1 MKHLFVL
8 LVALMS
14 AVTVNAK
21 TVRGYVSDKEGNPVV
36 GMKMVVVNADNP
48 SKKSVAV
55 TDEEGYFSM
64 PVPEDL
70 DTSDLVEVIAG
81 NGARVVRYRETSTGI
96 RIVIEPSQKREK
108 ALEQICKD
116 SLQFCKEA
124 LRLYTGRLKCKCLT
138 ICVLRCLEWNLTRVR
153 A

>member
-1 MKHLFVL
+1 MNILIVNALCGLARRVILEEANAKLMFNNLIHLSMKRIFVL
-8 LVALMS
+8 LMVALMS

-70 DTSDLVEVIAG
+70 DTLDLVEVIAG

-96 RIVIEPSQKREK
+96 RIVIEPSQKRER
-108 ALEQICKD
+108 ALEQK
-116 SLQFCKEA
+116 
-124 LRLYTGRLKCKCLT
+124 
-138 ICVLRCLEWNLTRVR
+138 
-153 A
+153 

>member
-1 MKHLFVL
+1 MKRIFVL
-8 LVALMS
+8 LMVALMS

-64 PVPEDL
+64 PVPDDL

-81 NGARVVRYRETSTGI
+81 NGARVVRYVRYRETSTGI
-96 RIVIEPSQKREK
+96 RIVIEPSQKRER
-108 ALEQICKD
+108 ALEQK
-116 SLQFCKEA
+116 
-124 LRLYTGRLKCKCLT
+124 
-138 ICVLRCLEWNLTRVR
+138 
-153 A
+153 

>member
-1 MKHLFVL
+1 MARRVIREEANAKLMFNNLISLSMKRIFVL
-8 LVALMS
+8 LMVALMS

-70 DTSDLVEVIAG
+70 DTSDLVEVLAG

-108 ALEQICKD
+108 ALEQK
-116 SLQFCKEA
+116 
-124 LRLYTGRLKCKCLT
+124 
-138 ICVLRCLEWNLTRVR
+138 
-153 A
+153 

>member
-1 MKHLFVL
+1 MKHLFVF

-48 SKKSVAV
+48 SKKSIAV
-55 TDEEGYFSM
+55 TDDEGYFSM
-64 PVPEDL
+64 PVPENL
-70 DTSDLVEVIAG
+70 DTSDLVDVFAS

-96 RIVIEPSQKREK
+96 LIVIEPSQKREK
-108 ALEQICKD
+108 ALEQK
-116 SLQFCKEA
+116 
-124 LRLYTGRLKCKCLT
+124 
-138 ICVLRCLEWNLTRVR
+138 
-153 A
+153 

>member
-1 MKHLFVL
+1 MKHLFVF

-70 DTSDLVEVIAG
+70 DTSDLVNVFAS
-81 NGARVVRYRETSTGI
+81 NGARIVRYRETSTGI
-96 RIVIEPSQKREK
+96 RIVVETSKKRER
-108 ALEQICKD
+108 ALAQK
-116 SLQFCKEA
+116 
-124 LRLYTGRLKCKCLT
+124 
-138 ICVLRCLEWNLTRVR
+138 
-153 A
+153 